1 MRGITTSIVKLLSL
15 TLLLLSTMSAS
26 LTAMAG
32 QAQFD
37 AYQARLSKAK
47 FDEKA
52 QIIQSW
58 MSEDRAEALSLIQLM
73 LDSQL
78 YYQKKELQLYRV
90 EDASKG
96 ATAVRLSDGAEV
108 QIESKRDFKRVSINN
123 NLRGT
128 FGGWLATAALTN
140 PDPRARRE
148 AALELIDAPS
158 EAVVAQV
165 RELSQTETDS
175 SVLAAFDI
183 VLAVADLYSEEQGKP
198 AAAIATLSGTLEPA
212 ALAALTQF
220 TASATDKA
228 LLAQANKA
236 IDKIN
241 DEASFYAGV
250 ETVYFGLSLGS
261 VLVLAGIGL
270 AITFGVMGVINMAHG
285 ELIMIGAY
293 TTYVVQ
299 LLMPNHIE
307 YSLFVAIPAAFVV
320 SGLVGIGIERGVIR
334 FLYGRPLETLLA
346 TFGIS
351 LVLQQAVRSIFSP
364 LNRSVETPSWMSG
377 SIEINPVLA
386 LTESRLYIIFFCL
399 FVFFAL
405 SMIMKRTRLG
415 LQVRAVSQNRAMA
428 RAMGV
433 RSEWVDAMTFGLG
446 SGVAG
451 VAGVALSQ
459 LTNVGPNLGQAYIID
474 SFMVVVFGGV
484 GNLWGTLVAGLSLG
498 LANKVMEPWAGAVLA
513 KILVLVFIIL
523 FIQKRPRGLFPQRG
537 RAAEG

>member
-1 MRGITTSIVKLLSL
+1 M
-15 TLLLLSTMSAS
+15 
-26 LTAMAG
+26 
-32 QAQFD
+32 
-37 AYQARLSKAK
+37 
-47 FDEKA
+47 
-52 QIIQSW
+52 
-58 MSEDRAEALSLIQLM
+58 
-73 LDSQL
+73 
-78 YYQKKELQLYRV
+78 
-90 EDASKG
+90 
-96 ATAVRLSDGAEV
+96 
-108 QIESKRDFKRVSINN
+108 
-123 NLRGT
+123 
-128 FGGWLATAALTN
+128 
-140 PDPRARRE
+140 
-148 AALELIDAPS
+148 
-158 EAVVAQV
+158 
-165 RELSQTETDS
+165 
-175 SVLAAFDI
+175 
-183 VLAVADLYSEEQGKP
+183 
-198 AAAIATLSGTLEPA
+198 
-212 ALAALTQF
+212 
-220 TASATDKA
+220 
-228 LLAQANKA
+228 
-236 IDKIN
+236 
-241 DEASFYAGV
+241 
-250 ETVYFGLSLGS
+250 
-261 VLVLAGIGL
+261 LAGIGL

-320 SGLVGIGIERGVIR
+320 SGLVGIAIERGVIR